1 MRTES
6 GSFKAIFPLFFT
18 AFIDFIGFGIII
30 PIAPYY
36 AQDLGASPLQFSL
49 LLASYSLAQLIMSPV
64 LGSLSD
70 RYGRK
75 RILITGL
82 AGEIIGYIVFASAP
96 SLPVLFL
103 GRIISGATSANL
115 TVIYSMVS
123 DRTEP
128 ENRTKAIGMIGAAI
142 GMGFVIGPAAGGILS
157 FLGFRT
163 VIYLTSI
170 LSMTNLLLVLRIRE
184 IWAPRKERGIN
195 FLSQIYGAAKVGG
208 FLFLGLVFV
217 GMGFA
222 IMQAT
227 LAYYGED
234 LFGWASLEVGIVLL
248 ILGLEQ
254 ALFQLVLIPR
264 IARISGEVKAS
275 AFSMVFFS
283 LGFII
288 LFLTPGEYYVIMG
301 LTLLNFGYSLFQT
314 PVISMLSQRSTVSRG
329 TTLGVSQS
337 ATSLANTIGP
347 GIGGFL
353 FGSVSI
359 GTPYLVS
366 ALFGVLAASAIIGF
380 SHNSI
385 KRADESELQPQAF

>member
-1 MRTES
+1 MKRES
-6 GSFKAIFPLFFT
+6 SSFTAVFPLFFT

-36 AQDLGASPLQFSL
+36 AQRLGASPFEFSM
-49 LLASYSLAQLIMSPV
+49 LLAAYSVAQLIMSPI

-75 RILITGL
+75 KILIIGL
-82 AGEIIGYIVFASAP
+82 AGEIAGYIVFASAP
-96 SLPVLFL
+96 SLLFLFL
-103 GRIISGATSANL
+103 GRLISGGTSANL

-123 DRTEP
+123 DRTDP
-128 ENRTKAIGMIGAAI
+128 ESRTKAIGIIGAAI
-142 GMGFVIGPAAGGILS
+142 GMGFVIGPALGGILS

-163 VIYLTSI
+163 VIYLTSL
-170 LSMTNLLLVLRIRE
+170 LSFTNLVLVLRL
-184 IWAPRKERGIN
+184 KESRIDLPTRGMN
-195 FLSQIYGAAKVGG
+195 FLRQISSAAKRGG

-254 ALFQLVLIPR
+254 AAFQFILIPFISR
-264 IARISGEVKAS
+264 KSGEIRAS
-275 AFSMVFFS
+275 GFAMIFFS
-283 LGFII
+283 LGFLI
-288 LFLTPGEYYVIMG
+288 LYATPGEYFVLGG
-301 LTLLNFGYSLFQT
+301 LTILNLGYSLFQT
-314 PVISMLSQRSTVSRG
+314 PVISILSQRSSVARG
-329 TTLGVSQS
+329 ATLGISQS

-359 GTPYLVS
+359 GSPYIVS
-366 ALFGVLAASAIIGF
+366 AIFGILAALVIIAFRHSSGKKARPEKEIQ
-380 SHNSI
+380 NST
-385 KRADESELQPQAF
+385 